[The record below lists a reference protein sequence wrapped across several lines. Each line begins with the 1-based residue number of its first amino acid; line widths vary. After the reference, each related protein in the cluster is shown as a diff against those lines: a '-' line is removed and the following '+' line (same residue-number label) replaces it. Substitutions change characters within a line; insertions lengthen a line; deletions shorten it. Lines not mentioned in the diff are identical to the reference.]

1 MAIKDLVKLNGETR
15 NLPVRR
21 EESTQWPSATREMAE
36 WMDQWNRLFD
46 GFFGRAFDL
55 TPWRDTA
62 NWGTQWGSFIPA
74 INVVENDK
82 EYSVTAELPGMDEN
96 DIELAMNKG
105 ALVIKGEKKRESED
119 KGNGYHRIER
129 SYGTFHRTLPLP
141 QEVDA
146 EKVEATFKKGILT
159 VTLPKLPEAQAGAKK
174 ISIKSEGTNR

>member
-15 NLPVRR
+15 NLHGR
-21 EESTQWPSATREMAE
+21 EESTQWPTATREMAE
-36 WMDQWNRLFD
+36 WMDQWTRLFD

-62 NWGTQWGSFIPA
+62 NWGTQWSSFVPA

-96 DIELAMNKG
+96 DIELSMSNG

-119 KGNGYHRIER
+119 KGNGYHRKER
-129 SYGTFHRTLPLP
+129 SYGTFHRALPLP

-146 EKVEATFKKGILT
+146 EKVEATFKKGVLT
-159 VTLPKLPEAQAGAKK
+159 ITLPKLPEAQAGAKR
-174 ISIKSEGTNR
+174 ISIKSEGTNS

>member
-21 EESTQWPSATREMAE
+21 EESTQWPSATREMTE

-62 NWGTQWGSFIPA
+62 NWGSQWGSFVPA

-96 DIELAMNKG
+96 DIELSVNKG

-146 EKVEATFKKGILT
+146 ERVEATFKKGILT

-174 ISIKSEGTNR
+174 ISIKSEGTNN